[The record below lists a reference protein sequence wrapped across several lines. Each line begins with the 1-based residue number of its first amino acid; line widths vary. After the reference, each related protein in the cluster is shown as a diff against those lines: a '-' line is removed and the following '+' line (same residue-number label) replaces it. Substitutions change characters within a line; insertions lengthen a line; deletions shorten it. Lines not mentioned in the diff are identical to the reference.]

1 MTKNK
6 LTFALAYRLRFIDF
20 IVAEFGYINRGTIC
34 EYFSLSM
41 PQATHDIATYCE
53 IAPGNIEYDTSDKT
67 YRRTREFVRAFP

>member
-1 MTKNK
+1 MAKYK

-20 IVAEFGYINRGTIC
+20 LLAEYGTINRSAIC

-41 PQATHDIATYCE
+41 PQATHDIATYNE
-53 IAPGNIEYDTSDKT
+53 IAPGNMEYDMSDKT